1 MISSGCRKENVPHQ
15 IQGKNDSMEK
25 VFSFERGV
33 GTRESG
39 LLKSGSN
46 PGLTDLLGEL
56 LGLGLLQL
64 GDLGQ

>member
-1 MISSGCRKENVPHQ
+1 MV
-15 IQGKNDSMEK
+15 K
-25 VFSFERGV
+25 VFSLENGV
-33 GTRESG
+33 RTRESG
-39 LLKSGSN
+39 FWKSGSN